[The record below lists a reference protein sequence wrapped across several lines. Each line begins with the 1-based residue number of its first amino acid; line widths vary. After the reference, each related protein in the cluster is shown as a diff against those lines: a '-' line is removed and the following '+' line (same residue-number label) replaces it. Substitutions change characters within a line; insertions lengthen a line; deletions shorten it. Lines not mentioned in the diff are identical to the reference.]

1 MPKRPINNSKMNG
14 FSIGLNEGKS
24 KFIEQTEKFIKYPI
38 NSLVVDIEVADFNDD
53 SKPDIF

>member
-1 MPKRPINNSKMNG
+1 MNG